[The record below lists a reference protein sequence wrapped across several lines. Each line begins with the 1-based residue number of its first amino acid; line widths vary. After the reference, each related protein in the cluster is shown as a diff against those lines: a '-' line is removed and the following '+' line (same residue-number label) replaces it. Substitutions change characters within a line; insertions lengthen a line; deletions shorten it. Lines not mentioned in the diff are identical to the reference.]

1 MKALAEALLVHE
13 GLDREALDE
22 VLGDVDICLPV
33 FAVQRAH
40 GLLRVVQAP
49 VPAAACNAHARR

>member
-1 MKALAEALLVHE
+1 
-13 GLDREALDE
+13 
-22 VLGDVDICLPV
+22 V